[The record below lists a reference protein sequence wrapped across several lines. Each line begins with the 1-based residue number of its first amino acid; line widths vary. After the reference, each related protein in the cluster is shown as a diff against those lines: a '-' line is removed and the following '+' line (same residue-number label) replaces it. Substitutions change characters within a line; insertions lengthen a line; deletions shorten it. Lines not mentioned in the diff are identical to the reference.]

1 MPWQLFSCCIGMWR
15 TVEGH
20 DSRITVCMKECEH
33 KLCLGNYLAV
43 ASVCGGQWKAITPEL
58 QWSATLVV

>member
-1 MPWQLFSCCIGMWR
+1 MWR